1 MTLLSVE
8 GLSVLYGPIIAV
20 RDLTLHVDAGEIVCL
35 VGPNGAGKSSTT
47 LAIAGALR
55 PASGRILLDGKD
67 IAGHAAE
74 KLAGAGIS
82 LVPEGRRIF
91 GRMTVQDNL
100 VAACLPGRRPSD
112 DPGIFDLFPILRS
125 RLGQLAG
132 LLSGGEQQQLAIARA
147 MLRKPRLM
155 IVDEPSLGLSPRFV
169 SIVFDALRHLRDQ
182 GVSLLVVEQSARRAF
197 GLADRIYLMRS
208 GSVSM
213 SGRSDALAADP
224 NFEAAYFGKGKV
236 E

>member
-8 GLSVLYGPIIAV
+8 RLSVRYGPIIAV

-55 PASGRILLDGKD
+55 PAAGRIELDGKD
-67 IAGHAAE
+67 IAGQAAE
-74 KLAGAGIS
+74 RLAAVGIS

-100 VAACLPGRRPSD
+100 IAACLPGRRPAD

-125 RLGQLAG
+125 RMGQLAG

-169 SIVFDALRHLRDQ
+169 GIVFDALRHLRDQ
-182 GVSLLVVEQSARRAF
+182 GVSLLIVEQSARRAL

-208 GSVSM
+208 GTVM
-213 SGRSDALAADP
+213 MTGRSESLATDP
-224 NFEAAYFGKGKV
+224 SFEAAYFGK
-236 E
+236 ENAE